1 MAMGPRDEYRS
12 NSPNPTTGLRWALAL
27 VSVVAVAAAITAVT
41 LWLNPRHVEQAPPSE
56 KASTGVPRADLE
68 QITGQNL
75 RLQYPGPPVRITCPG
90 DLPAKVGASE
100 DCVLRRSG
108 EDFRLTITI
117 TAVASPTDVN
127 WRFTLGEK
135 LPG

>member
-1 MAMGPRDEYRS
+1 MALIERLGSWTWQWDLATKYRS
-12 NSPNPTTGLRWALAL
+12 NSPANPTTGLRWALAL

-75 RLQYPGPPVRITCPG
+75 RLQYPGPPVPG
-90 DLPAKVGASE
+90 SPAPVIYRPRLAHPRTA
-100 DCVLRRSG
+100 CSG
-108 EDFRLTITI
+108 DPVKIS
-117 TAVASPTDVN
+117 A
-127 WRFTLGEK
+127 
-135 LPG
+135 